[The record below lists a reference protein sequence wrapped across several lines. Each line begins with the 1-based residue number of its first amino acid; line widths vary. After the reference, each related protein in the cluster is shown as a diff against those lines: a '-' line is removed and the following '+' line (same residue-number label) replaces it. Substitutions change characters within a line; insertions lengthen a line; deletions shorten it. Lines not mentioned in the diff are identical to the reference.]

1 MQCAAPSAIVSRNKF
16 HSSVFVK
23 KYSVGTWTYELEQAL
38 ALGSFGLGQFQE
50 FLSNQYDGSW
60 ALRCMDGLCWLINAY
75 WKV

>member
-38 ALGSFGLGQFQE
+38 ALGSFGLE
-50 FLSNQYDGSW
+50 YDGSW